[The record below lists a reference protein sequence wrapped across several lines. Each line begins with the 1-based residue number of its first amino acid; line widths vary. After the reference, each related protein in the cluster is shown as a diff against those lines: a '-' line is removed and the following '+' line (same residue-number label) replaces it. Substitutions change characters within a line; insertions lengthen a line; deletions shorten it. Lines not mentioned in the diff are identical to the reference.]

1 MQRIDGEDEPEFHD
15 MMDVNATTH
24 LQRARSWGNGQK
36 ALSKGSGK
44 KGAGKAKGKG
54 LLAIKDKK
62 KEEEWPTEEEEW
74 EGLLAKAK
82 RAKDHM
88 ASAKADLLDAIEEA
102 EKSWTQK
109 QFARKWL
116 SRRKW

>member
-1 MQRIDGEDEPEFHD
+1 MGEWAKGL
-15 MMDVNATTH
+15 VKR
-24 LQRARSWGNGQK
+24 LWQ
-36 ALSKGSGK
+36 KGSRK
-44 KGAGKAKGKG
+44 SKRQRP
-54 LLAIKDKK
+54 DKE
-62 KEEEWPTEEEEW
+62 KEEEWPTEAEEW
-74 EGLLAKAK
+74 EGPLAKAK

-102 EKSWTQK
+102 EKSRTQK